1 MPPARAPLFEY
12 FLLLLLATVWGA
24 SYTFIKL
31 GVASIPP
38 VTLIASRTIIAG
50 AVLFAIMA
58 AKGVAMPRDGQTW
71 RRFLIQAAINSAI
84 PFTLIAWAEKTVD
97 AGLATIL
104 NSTSP
109 IFTFLLT
116 LTMTRHEPA
125 TLAKLFGVAMGLLGI
140 CLVIGVDALDGLGH
154 NVAAQLAIVFATICY
169 AGAAVFGRHFRG
181 LHPLV
186 PAAGSMICGAA
197 LLIPFSLILEKP
209 WTLTPSAS
217 SIAALLGLALIS
229 TAFAFVLYFRLIQTL
244 GSIGVTAQAYLRVP
258 IGVLL
263 GVVFLGESLSVAAA
277 IGLVCIVLGVAAM
290 VRQPKATTKS

>member
-38 VTLIASRTIIAG
+38 VTLIASRTVIAG
-50 AVLFAIMA
+50 AVLLAIMA

-97 AGLATIL
+97 ASLATIL

-140 CLVIGVDALDGLGH
+140 CLVIGVDALGGLGH

-209 WTLTPSAS
+209 WTLMPSAS

-290 VRQPKATTKS
+290 VRQPKATAKS